1 MEITSLIKSLM
12 GINKKIKLEDLP
24 SKGLFYPEGL
34 EISIK
39 KASMEDI
46 IKYDLEF
53 RETDIL
59 SVISNIKTI
68 VINNTILSEG
78 FSWRDI
84 KVLDLVWIFLEIAKF
99 TTGKKVVIEYFNDYE
114 NKVKEIEF
122 NSNTYSYFDYHKLKG
137 SYYDSEKKDFLID
150 NYRFSFPTLGVEHD
164 LIKYVNS
171 KSGKKNAKKL
181 SEYNFNF
188 IFFLGQKSSLSKKEV
203 ENLITIFN
211 KDLEESEIK
220 KIDNII
226 HTFSPAI
233 KYSVEIEGR
242 EIDINNKIN
251 LKDIFKD

>member
-53 RETDIL
+53 KETDIL
-59 SVISNIKTI
+59 SVIGNIKTI

-99 TTGKKVVIEYFNDYE
+99 TTSKKVVIEYFNDYE

-122 NSNTYSYFDYHKLKG
+122 NSNTYSYFNYDKYKDN
-137 SYYDSEKKDFLID
+137 YDSDKREFIID
-150 NYRFSFPTLGVEHD
+150 GYRFSFPTLGVEHD

-188 IFFLGQKSSLSKKEV
+188 IFFLGQKSALSKKEV

-211 KDLEESEIK
+211 KDLDELEIK
-220 KIDNII
+220 KIDVII
-226 HTFSPAI
+226 QKFSQAI

-251 LKDIFKD
+251 LKNIFKD